1 MVDKIPVFYV
11 GHRVFKMVPYFFIMK
26 TDFLAVMARFSEL
39 SIVVIGDVMLDHYIS
54 GTTERTSPEA
64 PVPVVLVNEQNYF
77 AGGAANVARN
87 AAAAGAAVRCVAIT
101 GDDPAG
107 HNLRAALDNA
117 GVDTAGVV
125 VLPDYS
131 TIIKTRIVSQGQQ
144 IVRLDY
150 EKPWIAD
157 TSGEEALFAATEQAL
172 AGADAVIFSDY
183 GKGVLCEAIARRIL
197 QLCKERNVPVLV
209 DPKGRDYSRY
219 QGAFAITPN
228 SREAQEVTGIA
239 IDTSGGLRRAAD
251 SIRSIAQSK
260 ISIITRG
267 ADGLALLNESDDL
280 LEIPTAARE
289 VFDVT
294 GAGDTFVAWLTL
306 GIASDLESG
315 DAARLANMA
324 AGVSVSRSGP
334 AVVSPFD
341 MRQAM
346 ASGRLGRKLVREE
359 DLKTLG
365 DQLRDSGK
373 KIVFTNGCF
382 DFLHAGHVAFLQQAR
397 AMGDVLVLA
406 MNTDESIRRLKG
418 APRPIIPQQQREEL
432 VAAIEAVDYVV
443 TYREDTPHH
452 IIEDL
457 RPDMLVKGNNF
468 KMTEVEGADLVR
480 QQGGEVAVL
489 PIVHNFSTSELV
501 KGME

>member
-1 MVDKIPVFYV
+1 
-11 GHRVFKMVPYFFIMK
+11 MVPYLFIMK
-26 TDFLAVMARFSEL
+26 TEFLAVMARFNQL
-39 SIVVIGDVMLDHYIS
+39 NIVVIGDVMLDHYIT

-87 AAAAGAAVRCVAIT
+87 VAAAGATVRCVAIT

-107 HNLRAALDNA
+107 HELRTALRNA

-125 VLPDYS
+125 AWPDYP
-131 TIIKTRIVSQGQQ
+131 TIIKTRVVSQGQQ

-150 EKPWIAD
+150 ERPWIAD
-157 TSGEEALFAATEQAL
+157 TGGEDALVAAVQQAL
-172 AGADAVIFSDY
+172 NGADAVIFSDY
-183 GKGVLCEAIARRIL
+183 GKGVLCEPVARRVMS
-197 QLCKERNVPVLV
+197 LCKEHGIPVLV
-209 DPKGRDYSRY
+209 DPKGRDYARY
-219 QGAFAITPN
+219 EGAFVVTPN
-228 SREAQEVTGIA
+228 SREAQEVTAIA
-239 IDTSGGLRRAAD
+239 TDTIAGLRRAAEA
-251 SIRSIAQSK
+251 IRSVAQSQ
-260 ISIITRG
+260 IAIITRG
-267 ADGLALLNESDDL
+267 ADGLALLNENGELD
-280 LEIPTAARE
+280 EVPTAARE

-306 GIASDLESG
+306 GIAAGLSSG
-315 DAARLANMA
+315 EAARLANMA

-346 ASGRLGRKLVREE
+346 ASGRLGRKLVRED

-365 DQLRDSGK
+365 DQLRESGK
-373 KIVFTNGCF
+373 KIVMTNGCF

-397 AMGDVLVLA
+397 ALGDVLVLA

-432 VAAIEAVDYVV
+432 VAAVEAVDYVV
-443 TYREDTPHH
+443 TYHEDTPHH

-457 RPDMLVKGNNF
+457 RPDLLVKGNNF
-468 KMTEVEGADLVR
+468 KMTEVEGAELVR
-480 QQGGEVAVL
+480 ELGGDVAVL